1 MYRHT
6 RIIGGMCLLA
16 WAAAAH
22 AQVTEGTIAPLPF
35 SPPAESAPAAPLAA
49 NPQDDAGM
57 LTTHDTA
64 KPAAAAPFEKPAS
77 PIGAVSDGKPA
88 SYQPKIPFGKAD
100 YSTKPIPEGPRSVVA
115 VPIVDVD
122 AVESSEPAPATPMS
136 PETNPA
142 EENPEDPTELTS
154 PIFVEDAGPLGP
166 RKIVLRALNK
176 VTAQSATLNLKPNE
190 MVRFGQLEIT
200 AVTCQTSA
208 PNSQTDYA
216 ALLDISEN
224 PVGAPKPKQLFRG
237 WMYASSPSIAA
248 LEHPVYD
255 VTMVNCD
262 IMPSGAKVEPKEAKK
277 TEAKPKN

>member
-1 MYRHT
+1 MHRHT
-6 RIIGGMCLLA
+6 RIIGGMCLFA
-16 WAAAAH
+16 WATTAH
-22 AQVTEGTIAPLPF
+22 AQAPEGTIAPLPF
-35 SPPAESAPAAPLAA
+35 TPPAESAPVVT
-49 NPQDDAGM
+49 NPQGDAHM
-57 LTTHDTA
+57 LTTHDTV
-64 KPAAAAPFEKPAS
+64 KPAAAPPFGKPAS
-77 PIGAVSDGKPA
+77 EAGSATDGKPA
-88 SYQPKIPFGKAD
+88 NYQPKIPFGKAD

-115 VPIVDVD
+115 VPVVDVD
-122 AVESSEPAPATPMS
+122 AVEASEPAPATPIA

-142 EENPEDPTELTS
+142 EENPEEPTELTS

-176 VTAQSATLNLKPNE
+176 VTAQAATLNLKPNE

-224 PVGAPKPKQLFRG
+224 PAGALKPKQLFRG
-237 WMYASSPSIAA
+237 WMYASSPSITA

-262 IMPSGAKVEPKEAKK
+262 IMPSGAKTDPKEARK
-277 TEAKPKN
+277 TEQKPKN